1 LVHPEFFHTEQEAD
15 FMATFE
21 TMTINMGPQHPSTHG
36 VLRLVLELDGEVV
49 VKATPHIGFLHRGVE
64 KLSEHR
70 TYHQVLPLTDRLDY
84 LAPMHNNLGYVLAV
98 EKLFGLTD
106 AIPERAQVVRVM
118 MAELTRL
125 KSHLVWLAC
134 HALDIGAMTVFIYC
148 FREREHIMDFY
159 EKLSGARMTS
169 NYFRVGGLSADLPD
183 GIEQEIRKFIDEMPY
198 HIDTYEGLLTGN
210 KIWQKRIM
218 GVGMISAEDA
228 IDLGVTG
235 PSLRGSGVNWD
246 LRRDQPYSGYE
257 NYDFEVAVGEGCD
270 TWSRYHV
277 RLKEMR
283 ESCKIVRQALDKLK
297 PGPVLADAPKV
308 CLPPKKDV
316 VNTIEG
322 LIHHFK
328 IISEG
333 PKPEVGEVYVGVENP
348 KGEVGF
354 YIVSDGSPRPYRMK
368 IRPASFINLQ
378 ALPKMCEG
386 SLIADVVAVI
396 GTLDIVLGEID
407 R

>member
-1 LVHPEFFHTEQEAD
+1 MT
-15 FMATFE
+15 E

-49 VKATPHIGFLHRGVE
+49 KKIVPHVGFLHRGIE

-70 TYHQVLPLTDRLDY
+70 TYHQILPLTDRLDY

-98 EKLFGLTD
+98 EKLLGLTD
-106 AIPERAQVVRVM
+106 EIPERAQVIRVLL
-118 MAELTRL
+118 AELTRI

-134 HALDIGAMTVFIYC
+134 HALDIGAMTIFIYC
-148 FREREHIMDFY
+148 FREREEIMDFY
-159 EKLSGARMTS
+159 ERISGARMTS

-183 GIEQEIRKFIDEMPY
+183 GIEKDLRKFADDIPGHLE
-198 HIDTYEGLLTGN
+198 TYEGLLTGN
-210 KIWQKRIM
+210 KIWQKRIQN
-218 GVGMISAEDA
+218 VGIISGEDA

-235 PSLRGSGVNWD
+235 PCLRASGVDWD
-246 LRRDQPYSGYE
+246 LRRDDPYSGYE
-257 NYDFEVAVGEGCD
+257 NYDFKVIVDDGCD
-270 TWSRYHV
+270 TWARYTC
-277 RLKEMR
+277 RLDEMR
-283 ESCKIVRQALDKLK
+283 ESCKIIHQALDKLK
-297 PGPVLADAPKV
+297 PGPILADAPKIV
-308 CLPPKKDV
+308 LPSKQDT

-328 IISEG
+328 IVSEG
-333 PKPEVGEVYVGVENP
+333 FKPEEGEVYVGVENP

-354 YIVSDGSPRPYRMK
+354 YLISDGSPRPYRMK

-386 SLIADVVAVI
+386 SMIADVVAVI

>member
-1 LVHPEFFHTEQEAD
+1 
-15 FMATFE
+15 MATTE

-36 VLRLVLELDGEVV
+36 VLRLVLELDGEIV
-49 VKATPHIGFLHRGVE
+49 VKAVPHIGFLHRGIE

-98 EKLFGLTD
+98 EKLLGITD
-106 AIPERAQVVRVM
+106 AIPERAQVVRVIL
-118 MAELTRL
+118 AELTRL

-134 HALDIGAMTVFIYC
+134 HALDIGAMTVFLYC
-148 FREREHIMDFY
+148 FRERERVMDMY
-159 EKLSGARMTS
+159 EKISGARMTS
-169 NYFRVGGLSADLPD
+169 NYFRVGGLSADLPE
-183 GIEQEIRKFIDEMPY
+183 GMEKEIRDFVEEMPG
-198 HIDTYEGLLTGN
+198 HVDTYEGLLTGN
-210 KIWQKRIM
+210 KIWQKRVQ
-218 GVGMISAEDA
+218 GVGVISAEDA
-228 IDLGVTG
+228 IDLGVSG
-235 PSLRGSGVNWD
+235 PSLRGSGVDWD
-246 LRRDQPYSGYE
+246 LRRDNPYSGYE
-257 NYDFEVAVGEGCD
+257 NYDFEVAVQDGCD
-270 TWSRYHV
+270 TWARYHV

-283 ESCKIVRQALDKLK
+283 ESCKIVRQALDRLK
-297 PGPVLADAPKV
+297 PGPILADAPKI

-328 IISEG
+328 IVSEG
-333 PKPEVGEVYVGVENP
+333 FKPEAGEVYQGVENP

-354 YIVSDGSPRPYRMK
+354 YLVSDGSGRPYRMK

-386 SLIADVVAVI
+386 SLIADVVAII

>member
-1 LVHPEFFHTEQEAD
+1 
-15 FMATFE
+15 MATFE

-36 VLRLVLELDGEVV
+36 VLRLVLELDGEIV
-49 VKATPHIGFLHRGVE
+49 VKATPHVGFLHRGVE

-98 EKLFGLTD
+98 EKLLGLTD
-106 AIPERAQVVRVM
+106 AIPERANVVRVM
-118 MAELTRL
+118 LAELTRI

-169 NYFRVGGLSADLPD
+169 NYFRVGGLSADLPA
-183 GIEQEIRKFIDEMPY
+183 GIEQEIRKFIDDMPY
-198 HIDTYEGLLTGN
+198 HINTYEGLLTGN
-210 KIWQKRIM
+210 KIWQKRIQ

-235 PSLRGSGVNWD
+235 PSLRGSGVDWD

-257 NYDFEVAVGEGCD
+257 NYDFEVAVGDGCD

-283 ESCKIVRQALDKLK
+283 ESCKIIRQALDKLK
-297 PGPVLADAPKV
+297 PGPILADAPKV

-316 VNTIEG
+316 VNSIEG

-328 IISEG
+328 IITEG
-333 PKPEVGEVYVGVENP
+333 FKPEPGEVYVGVENP

-354 YIVSDGSPRPYRMK
+354 YLVSDGSPRPYRMK

>member
-1 LVHPEFFHTEQEAD
+1 
-15 FMATFE
+15 MANTE

-36 VLRLVLELDGEVV
+36 VLQLILELDGEIVR
-49 VKATPHIGFLHRGVE
+49 KATPHIGFLHRGVE
-64 KLSEHR
+64 KLSEYR

-98 EKLFGLTD
+98 EKLLGLTEQ
-106 AIPERAQVVRVM
+106 IPERAQVVRVLF
-118 MAELTRL
+118 AELTRL

-148 FREREHIMDFY
+148 FRERERIMDIY
-159 EKLSGARMTS
+159 EKVSGARMTS
-169 NYFRVGGLSADLPD
+169 NYFRIGGLSADLPVGLEKD
-183 GIEQEIRKFIDEMPY
+183 IRDFANAMPG
-198 HIDTYEGLLTGN
+198 HVDTYEGLLTGN
-210 KIWQKRIM
+210 KIWQKRIQ
-218 GVGMISAEDA
+218 GVGVISAEDA
-228 IDLGVTG
+228 IDLGVSG
-235 PSLRGSGVNWD
+235 PSLRGSGVDWD
-246 LRRDQPYSGYE
+246 LRRDNPYSGYE
-257 NYDFEVAVGEGCD
+257 NYDFEVVVGKGGD
-270 TWSRYHV
+270 TWSRYV
-277 RLKEMR
+277 CRLKEMR
-283 ESCKIVRQALDKLK
+283 ESCKIINQALDRLK
-297 PGPVLADAPKV
+297 PGPILADAPKV

-328 IISEG
+328 IVSEG
-333 PKPEVGEVYVGVENP
+333 FKPEVGEIYQGVENP

-354 YIVSDGSPRPYRMK
+354 YIVSDGSAKPYRMK
-368 IRPASFINLQ
+368 VRPASFVNLQ
-378 ALPKMCEG
+378 ALPKMVEG

>member
-1 LVHPEFFHTEQEAD
+1 
-15 FMATFE
+15 MATTE

-36 VLRLVLELDGEVV
+36 VLRLVLELDGEVIK
-49 VKATPHIGFLHRGVE
+49 KATPHVGFLHRGIE

-98 EKLFGLTD
+98 EKLLGITEQ
-106 AIPERAQVVRVM
+106 IPERAQVVRVLL
-118 MAELTRL
+118 AELTRI

-148 FREREHIMDFY
+148 FREREEIMNFY
-159 EKLSGARMTS
+159 EQISGARMTS
-169 NYFRVGGLSADLPD
+169 NYFRVGGLSADLPT
-183 GIEQEIRKFIDEMPY
+183 GIEQKIRKFAEDMPG

-218 GVGMISAEDA
+218 DVGVISAEDA

-235 PSLRGSGVNWD
+235 PSLRGSGVDWD

-257 NYDFEVAVGEGCD
+257 NYDFEVAVDDGCD
-270 TWSRYHV
+270 TWARYQV

-283 ESCKIVRQALDKLK
+283 ESCKLIHQALDKLS
-297 PGPVLADAPKV
+297 PGPILADVPKV
-308 CLPPKKDV
+308 VLPPKKDV

-333 PKPEVGEVYVGVENP
+333 FKPEPGEVYVGVENP

-354 YIVSDGSPRPYRMK
+354 YLVSDGSPRPYRMK

-386 SLIADVVAVI
+386 SLIADAVAVI

>member
-1 LVHPEFFHTEQEAD
+1 
-15 FMATFE
+15 MATFE

-36 VLRLVLELDGEVV
+36 VLRLVLELDGETV
-49 VKATPHIGFLHRGVE
+49 VKATPHIGFLHRGIE

-70 TYHQVLPLTDRLDY
+70 TYHQILPLTDRLDY

-98 EKLFGLTD
+98 EKLLGLTD
-106 AIPERAQVVRVM
+106 AIPERAQVIRVLT
-118 MAELTRL
+118 AELTRL

-148 FREREHIMDFY
+148 FREREHIMNFY

-169 NYFRVGGLSADLPD
+169 NYYRVGGLSADLPD
-183 GIEQEIRKFIDEMPY
+183 GIEQEIRQFVNDMPG
-198 HIDTYEGLLTGN
+198 HIETYEGLLTGN
-210 KIWQKRIM
+210 IIWQKRIQ
-218 GVGMISAEDA
+218 GNGIISAEDA

-235 PSLRGSGVNWD
+235 PALRGSGVDWD
-246 LRRDQPYSGYE
+246 LRRDEPYSGYE
-257 NYDFEVAVGEGCD
+257 NYDFEVAVADGCD
-270 TWSRYHV
+270 TWARYHV

-283 ESCKIVRQALDKLK
+283 ESCKIIHQALDKLK
-297 PGPVLADAPKV
+297 PGPILADAPKV

-328 IISEG
+328 IITEG
-333 PKPEVGEVYVGVENP
+333 FKPEPGEVYVGVENP

-354 YIVSDGSPRPYRMK
+354 YLVSDGSPCPYRMK

-378 ALPKMCEG
+378 ALPKMVEG
-386 SLIADVVAVI
+386 SLLADVVAVI

>member
-1 LVHPEFFHTEQEAD
+1 
-15 FMATFE
+15 MATTE

-36 VLRLVLELDGEVV
+36 VLRLVLQLDGEIV
-49 VKATPHIGFLHRGVE
+49 VKAVPHIGFLHRGIE

-84 LAPMHNNLGYVLAV
+84 LAPMHNNLAYVLAV
-98 EKLFGLTD
+98 EKLLGITD
-106 AIPERAQVVRVM
+106 LIPERAQVVRVM
-118 MAELTRL
+118 LAELTRL

-148 FREREHIMDFY
+148 FRERERIMDIY
-159 EKLSGARMTS
+159 EKVSGARMTS

-183 GIEQEIRKFIDEMPY
+183 GLEKEIRTFAEEMPR

-210 KIWQKRIM
+210 KIWQKRVQ
-218 GVGMISAEDA
+218 GVGVISAEDA
-228 IDLGVTG
+228 IDLGVSG
-235 PSLRGSGVNWD
+235 PSLRGSGVDWD
-246 LRRDQPYSGYE
+246 LRRDNPYSGYE
-257 NYDFEVAVGEGCD
+257 NYDFEVPVQEGGD
-270 TWSRYHV
+270 TWARYLV

-283 ESCKIVRQALDKLK
+283 ESCKIVRQALDRLE
-297 PGPVLADAPKV
+297 PGPILADAPKI

-333 PKPEVGEVYVGVENP
+333 FKPEAGEIYQSVENP

-354 YIVSDGSPRPYRMK
+354 YIVSDGSAKPYRMK